1 MPPTSRELVKL
12 NRLHYL
18 SASGNNKGKARAKAA
33 KMGYSSESLKRGVAH
48 WKHEDGHSVISV
60 KGTDPKNMMD
70 LTSDIHL
77 AVGRLSGDAQL
88 KHRRHDIKKIYS
100 KTEGDKYLTGHS
112 LGGSI
117 ASKVLADSPS
127 IRRETTEAHLFNTGS
142 TKAFSKELSKP
153 LDKEAKQEL
162 KNKVVQHRVKTDL
175 ISNSGVA
182 LGKTKLYDQKDGVSS
197 AHSLN
202 NFD

>member
-1 MPPTSRELVKL
+1 MAPTSRELAKL
-12 NRLHYL
+12 NKLHYL
-18 SASGNNKGKARAKAA
+18 AASGKKGKARSKAE
-33 KMGYSSESLKRGVAH
+33 KMGYSSQSLKRGVAH
-48 WKHEDGHSVISV
+48 WKHEDGHSVVTV
-60 KGTDPKNMMD
+60 KGTDPTNMMD
-70 LTSDIHL
+70 LTSDVHL

-100 KTEGDKYLTGHS
+100 TTEGDKYLTGHS

-127 IRRETTEAHLFNTGS
+127 IRRETKEAHLFNTGA
-142 TKAFSKELSKP
+142 TKAFSNELSAP
-153 LDKEAKQEL
+153 LDKEAKKEL
-162 KNKVVQHRVKTDL
+162 KDKVVQHRVKSDI

-182 LGKTKLYDQKDGVSS
+182 LGKTQLYDKKEGVSS